1 MPRANFVR
9 LLFCALTA
17 TAAVFGQDSR
27 GQIQGRVTDPSG
39 AVISGATVRAIN
51 TATNVSSPA
60 SANQT
65 GDYQLPFLL
74 PGTYTVMVEAHG
86 FKKWI
91 REGVGVQVNDR
102 VTLNVSL
109 EIGSATES
117 VHVTAEASLVDAA
130 SASLGT
136 VVDQRRV

>member
-1 MPRANFVR
+1 MKPGLNFVR
-9 LLFCALTA
+9 LTLCALIA
-17 TAAVFGQDSR
+17 PAAGIGQDSR

-51 TATNVSSPA
+51 SGTNVTSPA
-60 SANQT
+60 ATNQT

-74 PGTYTVMVEAHG
+74 PGTYTVVVEAHG

-91 REGVGVQVNDR
+91 REAVGVQVNDR

-109 EIGSATES
+109 EVGSASET
-117 VHVTAEASLVDAA
+117 VQVTAEASVVDAS

-136 VVDQRRV
+136 VVD